1 MNINQQLD
9 KIWSQDYIKSLPS
22 EIQRGYC
29 FSENVEKKTFLITG
43 FNPSFRIGEP
53 LGNTSFALDFFDN
66 SHDNYF
72 SPIKKMLFDGET
84 GIDIRSETAY
94 ADLFYFREQDQSF
107 LQKQILPTAN
117 GIRFVAEQVSLTQ
130 HIIENIIQPKVIVV
144 KNKESWAYWGKLY
157 EQFGWVW
164 MGYKFEFIQN
174 MECGELYRIIGF
186 IDSNERISQDI
197 TETNLKGTFVLFSQ
211 HINQYTAKEK
221 RPTAQQLFGIG
232 LWAQGEK
239 MTKDFGI

>member
-1 MNINQQLD
+1 MNIKQQLNE
-9 KIWSQDYIKSLPS
+9 IWSQDYMKSLPS
-22 EIQRGYC
+22 EILHRGYW

-43 FNPSFRIGEP
+43 FNPSFRPEEP
-53 LGNTSFALDFFDN
+53 IKNTPLDFFDN

-72 SPIKKMLFDGET
+72 SPIKKMLFDKEAN
-84 GIDIRSETAY
+84 IDIRGEAAY
-94 ADLFYFREQDQSF
+94 ADLFYFREQDQNF
-107 LQKQILPTAN
+107 LQKQILPAAN
-117 GIRFVAEQVSLTQ
+117 GIRFVAEQLALTQ

-174 MECGELYRIIGF
+174 MECGELFRITGL

-221 RPTAQQLFGIG
+221 RPTAKQLFSIG
-232 LWAQGEK
+232 LWAQAEK
-239 MTKDFGI
+239 MTRDYGI